1 MQANPIN
8 SNVSN
13 HDGNNFKGASSNQVK
28 GNNNSCGILIMAED
42 LMDVVM
48 VVMVVMVVK
57 DVLNVNSIKRLDM

>member
-48 VVMVVMVVK
+48 VVMVVK